1 MATVRVIVR
10 GNVQGVGFRDYAQM
24 QALALRLDGWV
35 RNRSDGTV
43 EAMVSGEPALIE
55 RMMIALRVGPPH
67 SAVSNVRSMPEEGA
81 KVERGFRVLPTE

>member
-1 MATVRVIVR
+1 VATVRVIVR
-10 GNVQGVGFRDYAQM
+10 GKVQGVGFRDFAQM

-67 SAVSNVRSMPEEGA
+67 SAVTNVRSMPEEGA
-81 KVERGFRVLPTE
+81 KVEPGFRVLPTE

>member
-10 GNVQGVGFRDYAQM
+10 GKVQGVGFRDYAQM

-81 KVERGFRVLPTE
+81 KVEPGFRVLPTE

>member
-10 GNVQGVGFRDYAQM
+10 GKVQGVGFRAYTEM

-43 EAMVSGEPALIE
+43 EALLSGEPAVIE
-55 RMMIALRVGPPH
+55 RMLIALRVGPPH
-67 SAVSNVRSMPEEGA
+67 SAVTNVRSMPEDDAEVA
-81 KVERGFRVLPTE
+81 PGFRVLPTD

>member
-10 GNVQGVGFRDYAQM
+10 GKVQGVGFRAYAEM
-24 QALALRLDGWV
+24 QARALRLDGWV

-43 EAMVSGEPALIE
+43 EALLSGETAVIE

-67 SAVSNVRSMPEEGA
+67 SAVINVRSMPEDGA
-81 KVERGFRVLPTE
+81 DVEPGFRVLPTE

>member
-10 GNVQGVGFRDYAQM
+10 GKVQGVGFRAYTEM

-43 EAMVSGEPALIE
+43 EAMLSGEPAVLE
-55 RMMIALRVGPPH
+55 RMLIALRVGPPH
-67 SAVSNVRSMPEEGA
+67 SAVTNVRSMPEDGA
-81 KVERGFRVLPTE
+81 EVKPGFRVLPTE